1 MKTERQNV
9 SEDLVVVTERNKRA
23 KTSNNGGE
31 PIPFDLT
38 VEICSRLP
46 AKSISRFRC
55 VSKLWGSIL
64 GLPYFTE
71 LFLTRSLARPQ
82 LLFACRKDNH
92 VFVFSSLQ
100 PQNLDDN
107 NASIKIP
114 TLMLFP
120 YPYTSSLLAA
130 NYHMKIPYY
139 ASSFKRCSSVRG
151 LIFLGDERSLNGVE
165 HKVSVICNPSTGES
179 LTLPKL
185 KTRKRI
191 GVRSYF
197 GYEPIEKQYKVLS
210 MTWGIYGTQDSEEHQ
225 VLTLGTRQPSWRMIE
240 CWIPHSL
247 YHTYNNVCIN
257 GVLYYPAVNTS
268 SRGFIIVSFDFR
280 SEEFRFVEDTDTS
293 ISSYYRPPLI
303 NYNGKLGSLGSSGGF
318 GGIGGSCT
326 SITLRVLEDAE
337 KHEWSEHIYVLPTWW
352 KYIFGGGYT
361 DLCVVGVTRTNEI
374 VLSCP
379 FPSTP
384 FYVFYYNTER
394 NAIRR
399 VEIQGLEAFK
409 GRSVYTFLD
418 HVENVNMKLM
428 DGL

>member
-1 MKTERQNV
+1 MKTEQQNV
-9 SEDLVVVTERNKRA
+9 TEDLVVVTERNKRA
-23 KTSNNGGE
+23 KTSINGGE
-31 PIPFDLT
+31 SIPFDLT

-55 VSKLWGSIL
+55 VSKLWGSIFR
-64 GLPYFTE
+64 LPYFTE
-71 LFLTRSLARPQ
+71 LFLTRSLALPQ
-82 LLFACRKDNH
+82 LLFACHKDNH
-92 VFVFSSLQ
+92 VFVFSSPQ

-107 NASIKIP
+107 NP
-114 TLMLFP
+114 
-120 YPYTSSLLAA
+120 SSLLAA
-130 NYHMKIPYY
+130 NYHMKIPFY
-139 ASSFKRCSSVRG
+139 ASSFERCSSVRG
-151 LIFLGDERSLNGVE
+151 LVFFGDERYSNGKE
-165 HKVSVICNPSTGES
+165 HKVSVICNPSTRQS

-197 GYEPIEKQYKVLS
+197 GFEPIEKQYKVLS
-210 MTWGIYGTQDSEEHQ
+210 MTWGIYGTRDMDSEEHQ
-225 VLTLGTRQPSWRMIE
+225 VLTLGTRKPSWRMIE

-268 SRGFIIVSFDFR
+268 SKGFIIVSFDFR

-303 NYNGKLGSLGSSGGF
+303 NYNGKLGSLGSGGF
-318 GGIGGSCT
+318 GGIGASCT

-337 KHEWSEHIYVLPTWW
+337 KHEWSEHIYVLPAWW
-352 KYIFGGGYT
+352 KYIFGRECT
-361 DLCVVGVTRTNEI
+361 VLSVVGVTRTNEI
-374 VLSCP
+374 VLSLR

-409 GRSVYTFLD
+409 GHSVYTFLD
-418 HVENVNMKLM
+418 HVENVNMKLLE
-428 DGL
+428 GF